1 MNLVDLSWR
10 NMKRNFRL
18 YTIYFISMFVG
29 VVIYFTFSGLM
40 FNEDVVAAI
49 QNKENYKTV
58 ILIASIIVFL
68 FIVCFI
74 LYANSFF
81 MKQRKK
87 EFGMYLLYGM
97 KERQV
102 ATMVFFETLFLSA
115 ISVSSGILIGGLLSK
130 FFGAVLMNLMHYND
144 DISFAFPLEAIVSTI
159 LLFALLIGIITI
171 QSYFNVRRVQLVEL
185 FHAKEKI
192 DKPFKFSMT
201 LAILSIILITASYYT
216 ITISGDTDIWKD
228 CFKETLFAT
237 TVALI
242 VGTYLFFRQFSG
254 WILQRMS
261 QSKNYFNGTK
271 MLWISSLRFSIRGN
285 TVNFTFISLI
295 SAIVIFGV
303 GFIAVDYAVKGEV
316 VKKEYPNHIAFSS
329 QGNETQKQIEQIMN
343 DSHPIIGH
351 ETITGIQTEKIPN
364 RKPFFS
370 HPEYYTEDFYLFPES
385 KLNAIVDLREVGEK
399 VDLEGEEAIVLTRG
413 LDEPKKY
420 KSPQPEI
427 TLLEDNTFH
436 IVEKIRYPLLS
447 IPTSPGG
454 NSNLQPSVL
463 VISDEAFEYLKENHT
478 LSSYEIYQI
487 EDSKTSND
495 VSRKIFDI
503 VMKAEGEGA
512 YYSAYIDMHS
522 IDTESSSLILFSVA
536 FFAVIAL
543 FALGSV
549 IYFKQ
554 LREATEER
562 EHYAIL
568 RKIGVEDKE
577 IKKIIGKQLLF
588 VFLPPL
594 ILGLVHSWFLLYYT
608 VILIIKDL
616 PSLTTIIFS
625 VMGLY
630 VLIYLIFYVSSTS
643 IYYKIINEKN
653 TR

>member
-40 FNEDVVAAI
+40 FNKDVVAAI
-49 QNKENYKTV
+49 QNKENYKMV
-58 ILIASIIVFL
+58 ISLASVIVFL
-68 FIVCFI
+68 FIVFFI

-102 ATMVFFETLFLSA
+102 AAMVFFETLFLSA
-115 ISVSSGILIGGLLSK
+115 ISVFSGILIGGLLSK
-130 FFGAVLMNLMHYND
+130 FFGAVLMNLMRYNE
-144 DISFAFPLEAIVSTI
+144 DISFAFPLEAIVSTV
-159 LLFALLIGIITI
+159 LLFALLIIIITI

-185 FHAKEKI
+185 FHAKEKR
-192 DKPFKFSMT
+192 DKPFTFSFG
-201 LAILSIILITASYYT
+201 LALLSIILIAGSYYM
-216 ITISGDTDIWKD
+216 ITIGDTDIWKD
-228 CFKETLFAT
+228 YFKETLAAV

-242 VGTYLFFRQFSG
+242 AGTYLFFRQFSG
-254 WILQRMS
+254 WMLQKLS
-261 QSKNYFNGTK
+261 QRKNYFIGSK

-285 TVNFTFISLI
+285 TVNFTFNSLI
-295 SAIVIFGV
+295 SAIVIFTV

-316 VKKEYPNHIAFSS
+316 VKKEFPNHIAFS
-329 QGNETQKQIEQIMN
+329 TQDDATQRQIEQLMN
-343 DSHPIIGH
+343 DSHPIIDH
-351 ETITGIQTEKIPN
+351 ETITGIQTEKIQN
-364 RKPFFS
+364 RNAFFS
-370 HPEYYTEDFYLFPES
+370 HPEYYTEEFYLFPES
-385 KLNAIVDLREVGEK
+385 QLNAIVDLRKAGEK
-399 VDLEGEEAIVLTRG
+399 ADLEGEEAIVLTRG
-413 LDEPKKY
+413 IDEPEKY
-420 KSPQPEI
+420 KSSQPEM
-427 TLLEDNTFH
+427 TVLEDNTFRV
-436 IVEKIRYPLLS
+436 VEKIRYPLLS

-454 NSNLQPSVL
+454 NTQPQPSVL
-463 VISDEAFEYLKENHT
+463 IISNEAFENLREHHT
-478 LSSYEIYQI
+478 LSSFEIYQI
-487 EDSKTSND
+487 EDPKTSND
-495 VSRKIFDI
+495 VSREIYDL
-503 VMKAEGEGA
+503 VMKTERA
-512 YYSAYIDMHS
+512 YYSAYIDMYS
-522 IDTESSSLILFSVA
+522 LDTESSSLILFSVA

-568 RKIGVEDKE
+568 RKIGVDDKE
-577 IKKIIGKQLLF
+577 MKKIIRKQLLF

-594 ILGLVHSWFLLYYT
+594 LLGLLHSWFLLYYT
-608 VILIIKDL
+608 VILVIKDL
-616 PSLTTIIFS
+616 PSLTAIIFS

-630 VLIYLIFYVSSTS
+630 VLTYLIFYISSVS
-643 IYYKIINEKN
+643 IYYKIVSEKN

>member
-40 FNEDVVAAI
+40 FNKDVVAAI
-49 QNKENYKTV
+49 QNKENYKMV
-58 ILIASIIVFL
+58 ISFASVIVFL
-68 FIVCFI
+68 FIVFFI

-102 ATMVFFETLFLSA
+102 AAMVFFETLFLSA
-115 ISVSSGILIGGLLSK
+115 ISVFSGILIGGLLSK
-130 FFGAVLMNLMHYND
+130 FFGAVLMNLMRYNE
-144 DISFAFPLEAIVSTI
+144 DISFAFPLEAIVSTV
-159 LLFALLIGIITI
+159 LLFALLIIIITI

-185 FHAKEKI
+185 FHAKEKR
-192 DKPFKFSMT
+192 DKPFTFSFG
-201 LAILSIILITASYYT
+201 LALLSIILIAGSYYM
-216 ITISGDTDIWKD
+216 ITIGDTDIWKD
-228 CFKETLFAT
+228 HFKETLAAV

-242 VGTYLFFRQFSG
+242 AGTYLFFRQFSG
-254 WILQRMS
+254 WMLQKLS
-261 QSKNYFNGTK
+261 QRKNYFIGSK

-285 TVNFTFISLI
+285 TVNFTFNSLI
-295 SAIVIFGV
+295 SAIVIFTV

-316 VKKEYPNHIAFSS
+316 VKKEFPNHIAFS
-329 QGNETQKQIEQIMN
+329 TQDDATQRQIEQLMN
-343 DSHPIIGH
+343 DSHPIIDH
-351 ETITGIQTEKIPN
+351 ETITGIQTEKIQN
-364 RKPFFS
+364 RNAFFS
-370 HPEYYTEDFYLFPES
+370 HPEYYTEEFYLFPES
-385 KLNAIVDLREVGEK
+385 QLNAIVDLRKAGEK
-399 VDLEGEEAIVLTRG
+399 ADLEGEEAIVLTRG
-413 LDEPKKY
+413 IDEPEKY
-420 KSPQPEI
+420 KSSQPEM
-427 TLLEDNTFH
+427 TVLEDNTFRV
-436 IVEKIRYPLLS
+436 VEKIRYPLLS

-454 NSNLQPSVL
+454 NTQPQPSVL
-463 VISDEAFEYLKENHT
+463 IISNEAFENLREHHN
-478 LSSYEIYQI
+478 LSSFEIYQI
-487 EDSKTSND
+487 EDPKTSND
-495 VSRKIFDI
+495 VSREIYDL
-503 VMKAEGEGA
+503 VMKTEGA
-512 YYSAYIDMHS
+512 YYSAYIDMYS

-568 RKIGVEDKE
+568 RKIGVDDKE
-577 IKKIIGKQLLF
+577 MKKIIRKQLLF

-594 ILGLVHSWFLLYYT
+594 LLGLLHSWFLLYYT
-608 VILIIKDL
+608 VILVIKDL
-616 PSLTTIIFS
+616 PSLTAIIFS

-630 VLIYLIFYVSSTS
+630 VLTYLIFYISSVS
-643 IYYKIINEKN
+643 IYYKIVSEKN

>member
-1 MNLVDLSWR
+1 MNLLDLSWR

-40 FNEDVVAAI
+40 FNKDVVAAI
-49 QNKENYKTV
+49 QNKENYKMV
-58 ILIASIIVFL
+58 ISLASVIVFL
-68 FIVCFI
+68 FIVFFI

-102 ATMVFFETLFLSA
+102 AAMVFFETLFLSA
-115 ISVSSGILIGGLLSK
+115 ISVFSGILIGGLLSK
-130 FFGAVLMNLMHYND
+130 FFGAVLMNLMRYNE
-144 DISFAFPLEAIVSTI
+144 DISFAFPLEAIVSTV
-159 LLFALLIGIITI
+159 LLFALLIIIITI

-185 FHAKEKI
+185 FHANEKM
-192 DKPFKFSMT
+192 DKPFTFSFG
-201 LAILSIILITASYYT
+201 LALLSIILIAGSYYM
-216 ITISGDTDIWKD
+216 ITIGDTDIWKD
-228 CFKETLFAT
+228 HFKETLAAV

-242 VGTYLFFRQFSG
+242 AGTYLFFRQFSG
-254 WILQRMS
+254 WILQELS
-261 QSKNYFNGTK
+261 QRKNYFIGSK

-285 TVNFTFISLI
+285 TVNFTFNSLI
-295 SAIVIFGV
+295 SAIVIFTV

-316 VKKEYPNHIAFSS
+316 VKKEFPNHIAFSS
-329 QGNETQKQIEQIMN
+329 QDDETQRQIEQLMN
-343 DSHPIIGH
+343 DSHPIIDH
-351 ETITGIQTEKIPN
+351 ETITGIQTEKIQN
-364 RKPFFS
+364 RNAFFS
-370 HPEYYTEDFYLFPES
+370 HPEYYTEEFYLFPES
-385 KLNAIVDLREVGEK
+385 QLNAIVDLRKAGEK
-399 VDLEGEEAIVLTRG
+399 ADLEGEEAIVLTRG
-413 LDEPKKY
+413 IDEPEKY
-420 KSPQPEI
+420 KSSQPQM
-427 TLLEDNTFH
+427 TVLEDNTFR

-454 NSNLQPSVL
+454 NTKPQPSVL
-463 VISDEAFEYLKENHT
+463 IISDEAFESLKELRT
-478 LSSYEIYQI
+478 LSSFEIYQI
-487 EDSKTSND
+487 EDPKTSND
-495 VSRKIFDI
+495 VSREIYDL
-503 VMKAEGEGA
+503 VMKTEGA
-512 YYSAYIDMHS
+512 YYSAYIDMYS
-522 IDTESSSLILFSVA
+522 VDTESSSLILFSVA

-568 RKIGVEDKE
+568 RKIGVDGKE
-577 IKKIIGKQLLF
+577 MKKIIRKQLLF

-594 ILGLVHSWFLLYYT
+594 LLGLLHSWFLLYYT
-608 VILIIKDL
+608 VILVIKDL

-630 VLIYLIFYVSSTS
+630 VLTYLIFYVSSVS
-643 IYYKIINEKN
+643 IYYRIVSEKN

>member
-18 YTIYFISMFVG
+18 YSIYFISMFVG
-29 VVIYFTFSGLM
+29 VVIYFTFAGLM
-40 FNEDVVAAI
+40 FNKDVVAAI
-49 QNKENYKTV
+49 QNKENYKMV
-58 ILIASIIVFL
+58 ISLASVIVFL
-68 FIVCFI
+68 FIVFFI

-102 ATMVFFETLFLSA
+102 AAMVFFETLFLSA
-115 ISVSSGILIGGLLSK
+115 ISVFSGILIGGLLSK
-130 FFGAVLMNLMHYND
+130 FFGAVLMNLMRYSE
-144 DISFAFPLEAIVSTI
+144 DISFAFPLEAIGSTV
-159 LLFALLIGIITI
+159 LLFALLIIIITI

-185 FHAKEKI
+185 FHAKEKM
-192 DKPFKFSMT
+192 DKPFTFSFG
-201 LAILSIILITASYYT
+201 LALLSIILIAGSYYM
-216 ITISGDTDIWKD
+216 ITIGDTDIWKD
-228 CFKETLFAT
+228 HFNETLAAV

-242 VGTYLFFRQFSG
+242 AGTYLFFRQFSG
-254 WILQRMS
+254 WMLQKLS
-261 QSKNYFNGTK
+261 QRKNYFIGSK

-285 TVNFTFISLI
+285 TINFTFNSLI
-295 SAIVIFGV
+295 SAIVIFTV

-316 VKKEYPNHIAFSS
+316 VKKEFPNHIAFST
-329 QGNETQKQIEQIMN
+329 QDAETQKQIEQIMN
-343 DSHPIIGH
+343 DSHPIIDH
-351 ETITGIQTEKIPN
+351 ETITGIQTEKIQN
-364 RKPFFS
+364 RNAFFS
-370 HPEYYTEDFYLFPES
+370 HPEYYTEEFYLFPES
-385 KLNAIVDLREVGEK
+385 QLNAIVDLRKMGEK
-399 VDLEGEEAIVLTRG
+399 AELEGEEAILLTRG
-413 LDEPKKY
+413 IDKPEKF
-420 KSPQPEI
+420 KSSQPEM
-427 TLLEDNTFH
+427 TVLEDHTFRV
-436 IVEKIRYPLLS
+436 VEKIRYPLLS

-454 NSNLQPSVL
+454 NTKPQPSVL
-463 VISDEAFEYLKENHT
+463 IISDEAFENLKEHRT
-478 LSSYEIYQI
+478 LSSFEIYQI
-487 EDSKTSND
+487 EDPKTSND
-495 VSRKIFDI
+495 VSREIYDL
-503 VMKAEGEGA
+503 VMKTEGA
-512 YYSAYIDMHS
+512 YYSAYIDMYS
-522 IDTESSSLILFSVA
+522 VDTESSSLILFSVA

-568 RKIGVEDKE
+568 RKIGVDDKDM
-577 IKKIIGKQLLF
+577 KKIIRKQLLF

-594 ILGLVHSWFLLYYT
+594 LLGLLHSWFLLYYT

-630 VLIYLIFYVSSTS
+630 VLTYLIFYVSSVS
-643 IYYKIINEKN
+643 IYYKIVSEKN

>member
-40 FNEDVVAAI
+40 FNKDVVAAI
-49 QNKENYKTV
+49 QNKENYKMV
-58 ILIASIIVFL
+58 ISLASVIVFL
-68 FIVCFI
+68 FIVFFI

-102 ATMVFFETLFLSA
+102 AAMVFFETLFLSA
-115 ISVSSGILIGGLLSK
+115 ISVFSGILIGGLLSK
-130 FFGAVLMNLMHYND
+130 FFGAVLMNLMRYNE
-144 DISFAFPLEAIVSTI
+144 DISFAFPLEAIISTV
-159 LLFALLIGIITI
+159 LLFALLIIIITI

-185 FHAKEKI
+185 FHAKEKR
-192 DKPFKFSMT
+192 DKPFTFSFG
-201 LAILSIILITASYYT
+201 LALLSIILIAGSYYM
-216 ITISGDTDIWKD
+216 ITIGDTDIWKD
-228 CFKETLFAT
+228 HFKETLAAV

-242 VGTYLFFRQFSG
+242 AGTYLFFRQFSG
-254 WILQRMS
+254 WMLQKLS
-261 QSKNYFNGTK
+261 QRKNYFIGSK

-285 TVNFTFISLI
+285 TVNFTFNSLI
-295 SAIVIFGV
+295 SAIVIFTV

-316 VKKEYPNHIAFSS
+316 VKKEFPNHIAFS
-329 QGNETQKQIEQIMN
+329 TQDDATQRQIEQLMN
-343 DSHPIIGH
+343 DSHPIIDH
-351 ETITGIQTEKIPN
+351 ETITGIQTEKIQN
-364 RKPFFS
+364 RNAFFS
-370 HPEYYTEDFYLFPES
+370 HPEYYTEEFYLFPES
-385 KLNAIVDLREVGEK
+385 QLNAIVDLRKAGEK
-399 VDLEGEEAIVLTRG
+399 ADLEGEEAIVLTRG
-413 LDEPKKY
+413 IDEPEKY
-420 KSPQPEI
+420 KSSQPEM
-427 TLLEDNTFH
+427 TVLEDNTFRV
-436 IVEKIRYPLLS
+436 VEKIRYPLLS

-454 NSNLQPSVL
+454 NTQPQPSVL
-463 VISDEAFEYLKENHT
+463 IISNEAFENLREHHT
-478 LSSYEIYQI
+478 LSSFEIYQI
-487 EDSKTSND
+487 EDPKTSND
-495 VSRKIFDI
+495 VSREIYGL
-503 VMKAEGEGA
+503 VMKTEGA
-512 YYSAYIDMHS
+512 YYSAYIDMYS
-522 IDTESSSLILFSVA
+522 LDTESSSLILFSVA

-568 RKIGVEDKE
+568 RKIGVDDKE
-577 IKKIIGKQLLF
+577 MKKIIRKQLLF

-594 ILGLVHSWFLLYYT
+594 LLGLLHSWFLLYYT
-608 VILIIKDL
+608 VILVIKDL
-616 PSLTTIIFS
+616 PSLTAIIFS

-630 VLIYLIFYVSSTS
+630 VLTYLIFYISSVS
-643 IYYKIINEKN
+643 IYYKIVSEKN

>member
-18 YTIYFISMFVG
+18 YSIYFISMFVG
-29 VVIYFTFSGLM
+29 VVIYFTFAGLM
-40 FNEDVVAAI
+40 FNKDVVAAI
-49 QNKENYKTV
+49 QNKENYKMV
-58 ILIASIIVFL
+58 ISLASVIVFL
-68 FIVCFI
+68 FIVFFI

-102 ATMVFFETLFLSA
+102 AAMVFFETLFLSA
-115 ISVSSGILIGGLLSK
+115 ISVFSGILIGGLLSK
-130 FFGAVLMNLMHYND
+130 FFGAVLMNLMRYSE
-144 DISFAFPLEAIVSTI
+144 DISFAFPLEAIGSTV
-159 LLFALLIGIITI
+159 LLFALLIIIITI

-185 FHAKEKI
+185 FHAKEKM
-192 DKPFKFSMT
+192 DKPFTFSFG
-201 LAILSIILITASYYT
+201 LALLSIILIAGSYYM
-216 ITISGDTDIWKD
+216 ITIGDTDIWKD
-228 CFKETLFAT
+228 HFNETLAAV

-242 VGTYLFFRQFSG
+242 AGTYLFFRQFSG
-254 WILQRMS
+254 WMLQKLS
-261 QSKNYFNGTK
+261 QRKNYFMGSK

-285 TVNFTFISLI
+285 TINFTFNSLI
-295 SAIVIFGV
+295 SAIVIFTV

-316 VKKEYPNHIAFSS
+316 VKKEFPNHIAFST
-329 QGNETQKQIEQIMN
+329 QDAETQKQIEQIMN
-343 DSHPIIGH
+343 DSHPIIDH
-351 ETITGIQTEKIPN
+351 ETITGIQTEKIQN
-364 RKPFFS
+364 RNAFFS
-370 HPEYYTEDFYLFPES
+370 HPEYYTEEFYLFPES
-385 KLNAIVDLREVGEK
+385 QLNAIVDLRKMGEK
-399 VDLEGEEAIVLTRG
+399 AELEGEEAILLTRG
-413 LDEPKKY
+413 IDKPEKF
-420 KSPQPEI
+420 KSSQPEM
-427 TLLEDNTFH
+427 TVLEDHTFRV
-436 IVEKIRYPLLS
+436 VEKIRYPLLS

-454 NSNLQPSVL
+454 NTKPQPSVL
-463 VISDEAFEYLKENHT
+463 IISDEAFENLKEHRT
-478 LSSYEIYQI
+478 LSSFEIYQI
-487 EDSKTSND
+487 EDPKTSND
-495 VSRKIFDI
+495 VSREIYDL
-503 VMKAEGEGA
+503 VMKTEGA
-512 YYSAYIDMHS
+512 YYSAYIDMYS
-522 IDTESSSLILFSVA
+522 VDTESSSLILFSVA

-568 RKIGVEDKE
+568 RKIGVDDKDM
-577 IKKIIGKQLLF
+577 KKIIRKQLLF

-594 ILGLVHSWFLLYYT
+594 LLGLLHSWFLLYYT

-630 VLIYLIFYVSSTS
+630 VLTYLIFYVSSVS
-643 IYYKIINEKN
+643 IYYKIVSEKN

>member
-18 YTIYFISMFVG
+18 YTIYFISMLVG

-58 ILIASIIVFL
+58 IFIASIIVFL
-68 FIVCFI
+68 FIVFFI

-144 DISFAFPLEAIVSTI
+144 DISFAFPLEAIASTI
-159 LLFALLIGIITI
+159 LLFALLIVIITI

-185 FHAKEKI
+185 FHAKEKM
-192 DKPFKFSMT
+192 DKPLKFSMT
-201 LAILSIILITASYYT
+201 LAILSIILIAASYYT
-216 ITISGDTDIWKD
+216 ITIAGDTDIWKD
-228 CFKETLFAT
+228 YFKETLIAT
-237 TVALI
+237 SVALI

-254 WILQRMS
+254 WILQKMS

-303 GFIAVDYAVKGEV
+303 GFIAVDYAVKGDV
-316 VKKEYPNHIAFSS
+316 VKKEYPNHIAFST
-329 QGNETQKQIEQIMN
+329 QDDETQKQIEQIMN

-351 ETITGIQTEKIPN
+351 ETIKGIQTGKIQN
-364 RKPFFS
+364 RKTFLS
-370 HPEYYTEDFYLFPES
+370 YPEYYTEEFHLFSES
-385 KLNAIVDLREVGEK
+385 QLNAIVDLREVGEK

-413 LDEPKKY
+413 LDEPTKY

-427 TLLEDNTFH
+427 NVFEDTFRV
-436 IVEKIRYPLLS
+436 VEKIRYPLLS

-454 NSNLQPSVL
+454 DSNLQPSVL
-463 VISDEAFEYLKENHT
+463 VISDEAFEYLKENRI

-487 EDSKTSND
+487 EDPKTSND
-495 VSRKIFDI
+495 VSRKIYDI
-503 VMKAEGEGA
+503 VMKTEGA
-512 YYSAYIDMHS
+512 YYSAFIDMHS

-554 LREATEER
+554 LREATEQR

-568 RKIGVEDKE
+568 RKIGVGDKE
-577 IKKIIGKQLLF
+577 MKKIIRKQLLF

-594 ILGLVHSWFLLYYT
+594 ILGLVHSWYLLYYT

-630 VLIYLIFYVSSTS
+630 VLTYLIFYVSSTT
-643 IYYKIINEKN
+643 IYYKIINDKN

>member
-40 FNEDVVAAI
+40 FNKDVVAAI
-49 QNKENYKTV
+49 QNKENYKMV
-58 ILIASIIVFL
+58 ISLASVIVFL
-68 FIVCFI
+68 FIVFFI

-102 ATMVFFETLFLSA
+102 AAMVFFETLFLSA
-115 ISVSSGILIGGLLSK
+115 ISVFSGILIGGLLSK
-130 FFGAVLMNLMHYND
+130 FFGAVLMNLMRYNE
-144 DISFAFPLEAIVSTI
+144 DISFAFPLEAIVSTV
-159 LLFALLIGIITI
+159 LLFALLIIIITI

-185 FHAKEKI
+185 FHAKEKR
-192 DKPFKFSMT
+192 DKPFTFSFG
-201 LAILSIILITASYYT
+201 LALLSIILIAGSYYM
-216 ITISGDTDIWKD
+216 ITIGDTDIWKD
-228 CFKETLFAT
+228 HFKETLAAV

-242 VGTYLFFRQFSG
+242 AGTYLFFRQFSG
-254 WILQRMS
+254 WMLQKLS
-261 QSKNYFNGTK
+261 QRKNYFIGSK

-285 TVNFTFISLI
+285 TVNFTFNSLL
-295 SAIVIFGV
+295 SAIVIFTV

-316 VKKEYPNHIAFSS
+316 VKKEFPNHIAFS
-329 QGNETQKQIEQIMN
+329 TQDDATQRQIEQLMN
-343 DSHPIIGH
+343 DSHPIIDH
-351 ETITGIQTEKIPN
+351 ETITGIQTEKIQN
-364 RKPFFS
+364 RNAFFS
-370 HPEYYTEDFYLFPES
+370 HPEYYTEEFYLFPES
-385 KLNAIVDLREVGEK
+385 QLNAIVDLRKAGEK
-399 VDLEGEEAIVLTRG
+399 ADLEGEEAIVLTRG
-413 LDEPKKY
+413 IDEPEKY
-420 KSPQPEI
+420 KSSQPEM
-427 TLLEDNTFH
+427 TVLEDNTFRV
-436 IVEKIRYPLLS
+436 VEKIRYPLLS

-454 NSNLQPSVL
+454 NTQPQPSVL
-463 VISDEAFEYLKENHT
+463 IISNEAFENLREHHT
-478 LSSYEIYQI
+478 LSSFEIYQI
-487 EDSKTSND
+487 EDPKTSND
-495 VSRKIFDI
+495 VSREIYDL
-503 VMKAEGEGA
+503 VMKTEGA
-512 YYSAYIDMHS
+512 YYSAYIDMYS
-522 IDTESSSLILFSVA
+522 LDTESSSLILFSVA

-568 RKIGVEDKE
+568 RKIGVDDKE
-577 IKKIIGKQLLF
+577 MKKIIRKQLLF

-594 ILGLVHSWFLLYYT
+594 LLGLLHSWFLLYYT
-608 VILIIKDL
+608 VILVIKDL
-616 PSLTTIIFS
+616 PSLTAIIFS

-630 VLIYLIFYVSSTS
+630 VLTYLIFYISSVS
-643 IYYKIINEKN
+643 IYYKIVSEKN

>member
-40 FNEDVVAAI
+40 FNKDVVAAI
-49 QNKENYKTV
+49 QNKENYKMV
-58 ILIASIIVFL
+58 ISLASVIVFL
-68 FIVCFI
+68 FIVFFI

-102 ATMVFFETLFLSA
+102 AAMVFFETLFLSA
-115 ISVSSGILIGGLLSK
+115 ISVFSGILIGGLLSK
-130 FFGAVLMNLMHYND
+130 FFGAVLMNLMRYNE
-144 DISFAFPLEAIVSTI
+144 DISFAFPLEAIVSTV
-159 LLFALLIGIITI
+159 LLFALLIIIITI

-185 FHAKEKI
+185 FHAKEKR
-192 DKPFKFSMT
+192 DKPFTFSFG
-201 LAILSIILITASYYT
+201 LALLSIILIAGSYNM
-216 ITISGDTDIWKD
+216 ITIGDTDIWKD
-228 CFKETLFAT
+228 HFKETLAAV

-242 VGTYLFFRQFSG
+242 AGTYLFFRQFSG
-254 WILQRMS
+254 WMLQKLS
-261 QSKNYFNGTK
+261 QRKNYFIGSK

-285 TVNFTFISLI
+285 TVNFTFNSLI
-295 SAIVIFGV
+295 SAIVIFTV

-316 VKKEYPNHIAFSS
+316 VKKEFPNHIAFS
-329 QGNETQKQIEQIMN
+329 TQDDATQRQIEQLMN
-343 DSHPIIGH
+343 DSHPIIDH
-351 ETITGIQTEKIPN
+351 ETITGIQTEKIQN
-364 RKPFFS
+364 RNAFFS
-370 HPEYYTEDFYLFPES
+370 HPEYYTEEFYLFPES
-385 KLNAIVDLREVGEK
+385 QLNAIVDLRKAGEK
-399 VDLEGEEAIVLTRG
+399 ADLEGEEAIVLTRG
-413 LDEPKKY
+413 IDEPEKY
-420 KSPQPEI
+420 KSSQPEM
-427 TLLEDNTFH
+427 TVLEDNTFRV
-436 IVEKIRYPLLS
+436 VEKIRYPLLS

-454 NSNLQPSVL
+454 NTQPQPSVL
-463 VISDEAFEYLKENHT
+463 IISNEAFENLREHHT
-478 LSSYEIYQI
+478 LSSFEIYQI
-487 EDSKTSND
+487 EDPKTSND
-495 VSRKIFDI
+495 VSREIYDL
-503 VMKAEGEGA
+503 VMKTEGA
-512 YYSAYIDMHS
+512 YYSAYIDMYS
-522 IDTESSSLILFSVA
+522 LDTESSSLILFSVA

-568 RKIGVEDKE
+568 RKIGVDDKE
-577 IKKIIGKQLLF
+577 MKKIIRKQLLF

-594 ILGLVHSWFLLYYT
+594 LLGLLHSWFLLYYT
-608 VILIIKDL
+608 VILVIKDL
-616 PSLTTIIFS
+616 PSLTAIIFS

-630 VLIYLIFYVSSTS
+630 VLTYLIFYISSVS
-643 IYYKIINEKN
+643 IYYKIVSEKN

>member
-1 MNLVDLSWR
+1 MNIVDLSWR

-18 YTIYFISMFVG
+18 YTIYFISMLVG

-40 FNEDVVAAI
+40 FNEDVVEAI
-49 QNKENYKTV
+49 QNKENYKMV
-58 ILIASIIVFL
+58 IFIASIIVFL
-68 FIVCFI
+68 FIVFFI

-102 ATMVFFETLFLSA
+102 AAMVFFETLFLSA

-144 DISFAFPLEAIVSTI
+144 DISFAFPLEAIGLTI
-159 LLFALLIGIITI
+159 ALFALLIVIITI

-185 FHAKEKI
+185 FHAKDKM
-192 DKPFKFSMT
+192 DKPLTFSRV
-201 LAILSIILITASYYT
+201 LAIVSILLITASYYM
-216 ITISGDTDIWKD
+216 ITIADSTDIWKD
-228 CFKETLFAT
+228 YFNQALIAT

-254 WILQRMS
+254 WLLQKMS
-261 QSKNYFNGTK
+261 QSKNYFHGNK

-285 TVNFTFISLI
+285 TVNFTFNSLI
-295 SAIVIFGV
+295 SAIVIFTV

-316 VKKEYPNHIAFSS
+316 VKKEFPNHFAFST
-329 QGNETQKQIEQIMN
+329 QDAETQKYIEKLMD

-351 ETITGIQTEKIPN
+351 ETITGIQTEKIQN
-364 RKPFFS
+364 RKTFLS
-370 HPEYYTEDFYLFPES
+370 HPEYYTEEFYLFPES
-385 KLNAIVDLREVGEK
+385 QLNAIVELREVGEK
-399 VDLEGEEAIVLTRG
+399 VDLKGEEAIVLTRG
-413 LDEPKKY
+413 IDDPVKY
-420 KSPQPEI
+420 KSPEP
-427 TLLEDNTFH
+427 TMTVLDGYTFH
-436 IVEKIRYPLLS
+436 IAEKIRYPLLS
-447 IPTSPGG
+447 IPTKPGG
-454 NSNLQPSVL
+454 DTDLQPSVL
-463 VISDEAFEYLKENHT
+463 IISDEAFENLKEKYT

-487 EDSKTSND
+487 EDPKTSND
-495 VSRKIFDI
+495 LSRKIYDI
-503 VMKAEGEGA
+503 VMQAEGT

-522 IDTESSSLILFSVA
+522 TDTESSSLVLFSVA

-568 RKIGVEDKE
+568 RKMGVDDKE
-577 IKKIIGKQLLF
+577 IKKIIRKQLLF

-594 ILGLVHSWFLLYYT
+594 ILGLVHSWFLLYYSA
-608 VILIIKDL
+608 ILAIKDL

-630 VLIYLIFYVSSTS
+630 VLTYLIFYVSSAS
-643 IYYKIINEKN
+643 IYYKIISEKN

>member
-40 FNEDVVAAI
+40 FNKDVVAAI
-49 QNKENYKTV
+49 QNKENYKMV
-58 ILIASIIVFL
+58 ISLASVIVFL
-68 FIVCFI
+68 FIVFFI

-102 ATMVFFETLFLSA
+102 AAMVFFETLFLSA
-115 ISVSSGILIGGLLSK
+115 ISVFSGILIGGLLSK
-130 FFGAVLMNLMHYND
+130 FFGAVLMNLMRYNE
-144 DISFAFPLEAIVSTI
+144 DISFAFPLEAIVSTV
-159 LLFALLIGIITI
+159 LLFALLIIIITI

-185 FHAKEKI
+185 FHAKEKR
-192 DKPFKFSMT
+192 DKLFTFSFG
-201 LAILSIILITASYYT
+201 LALLSIILIAGSYYM
-216 ITISGDTDIWKD
+216 ITIGDTDIWKD
-228 CFKETLFAT
+228 HFKETLAAV

-242 VGTYLFFRQFSG
+242 AGTYLFFRQFSG
-254 WILQRMS
+254 WMLQKLS
-261 QSKNYFNGTK
+261 QRKNYFIGSK

-285 TVNFTFISLI
+285 TVNFTFNSLI
-295 SAIVIFGV
+295 SAIVIFTV

-316 VKKEYPNHIAFSS
+316 VKKEFPNHIAFS
-329 QGNETQKQIEQIMN
+329 TQDDATQRQIEQLMN
-343 DSHPIIGH
+343 DSHPIIDH
-351 ETITGIQTEKIPN
+351 ETITGIQTEKIQN
-364 RKPFFS
+364 RNAFFS
-370 HPEYYTEDFYLFPES
+370 HPEYYTEEFYLFPES
-385 KLNAIVDLREVGEK
+385 QLNAIVDLRKAGEK
-399 VDLEGEEAIVLTRG
+399 ADLEGEEAIVLTRG
-413 LDEPKKY
+413 IDEPEKY
-420 KSPQPEI
+420 KSSQPEM
-427 TLLEDNTFH
+427 TVLEDNTFRV
-436 IVEKIRYPLLS
+436 VEKIRYPLLS

-454 NSNLQPSVL
+454 NTQPQPSVL
-463 VISDEAFEYLKENHT
+463 IISNEAFENLREHHT
-478 LSSYEIYQI
+478 LSSFEIYQI
-487 EDSKTSND
+487 EDPKTSND
-495 VSRKIFDI
+495 VSREIYGL
-503 VMKAEGEGA
+503 VMKTEGA
-512 YYSAYIDMHS
+512 YYSAYIDMYS
-522 IDTESSSLILFSVA
+522 LDTESSSLILFSVA

-568 RKIGVEDKE
+568 RKIGVDDKE
-577 IKKIIGKQLLF
+577 MKKIIRKQLLF

-594 ILGLVHSWFLLYYT
+594 LLGLLHSWFLLYYT
-608 VILIIKDL
+608 VILVIKDL
-616 PSLTTIIFS
+616 PSLTAIIFS

-630 VLIYLIFYVSSTS
+630 VLTYLIFYISSVS
-643 IYYKIINEKN
+643 IYYKIVSEKN